1 MINTDKLNKLR
12 EDHDKLRDLYAG
24 LNARARTAQADAV
37 RLRTFSP
44 SIAATPAQKDLANR
58 ALALPPAELLALAP
72 GVLASLGLTLDI
84 ISRGIEAQRH
94 ADSLKS
100 EAENML
106 PIIHSRGALL
116 TRLNDWA
123 RVNT

>member
-1 MINTDKLNKLR
+1 MINTEKLNKLR

-58 ALALPPAELLALAP
+58 ALALPAAELLALAP
-72 GVLASLGLTLDI
+72 GVLASW
-84 ISRGIEAQRH
+84 
-94 ADSLKS
+94 
-100 EAENML
+100 
-106 PIIHSRGALL
+106 
-116 TRLNDWA
+116 RLS
-123 RVNT
+123 V